1 MTAISR
7 LFAIGAVALMGWTAT
22 ATLANAQIARSLR
35 TADGD
40 LIAVHPSPGSED
52 GGTLLCL
59 KTRRGMWKKELRFE
73 NGRTLR
79 SENGT
84 RDCME
89 VDAPF
94 VRFEIVKAKGLGI
107 LTGVGYGSLDLDGWQ
122 GNTITIVWRRD

>member
-7 LFAIGAVALMGWTAT
+7 LFAIGAVALTAWTAT
-22 ATLANAQIARSLR
+22 GSLANAQLARTLR

-40 LIAVHPSPGSED
+40 LVTVQPSPGD
-52 GGTLLCL
+52 GSGTLLCL
-59 KTRRGMWKKELRFE
+59 KTRRGMWKKELRFD
-73 NGRTLR
+73 NGSRLR

-107 LTGVGYGSLDLDGWQ
+107 LTGVGFGSLDLDGWE
-122 GNTITIVWRRD
+122 GSTITNVWRRD

>member
-1 MTAISR
+1 MTAITR

-22 ATLANAQIARSLR
+22 ATLANAQLARTLR

-40 LIAVHPSPGSED
+40 LVTVRPSPGYES

-59 KTRRGMWKKELRFE
+59 KTRPGMWKKEIRFDD
-73 NGRTLR
+73 GSALR

-84 RDCME
+84 RDCTE

-94 VRFEIVKAKGLGI
+94 VRFEIVKAKALGI
-107 LTGVGYGSLDLDGWQ
+107 LTGVGQGSLDLGGWE
-122 GNTITIVWRRD
+122 GSTVTIVWRRD

>member
-1 MTAISR
+1 MTATTR
-7 LFAIGAVALMGWTAT
+7 FFAVAAVALMGWTAT
-22 ATLANAQIARSLR
+22 ASLANAQLARTLR

-40 LIAVHPSPGSED
+40 LITVHPSPGSES

-73 NGRTLR
+73 DGSTLR
-79 SENGT
+79 SEKGS

-94 VRFEIVKAKGLGI
+94 VRFEIVKAKLLGV
-107 LTGVGYGSLDLDGWQ
+107 LTGVGYGSLDLAGWE
-122 GNTITIVWRRD
+122 GSTITIVWRED

>member
-7 LFAIGAVALMGWTAT
+7 FFAVAAVALLGWTGT
-22 ATLANAQIARSLR
+22 ATLANAQLARGLK

-40 LIAVHPSPGSED
+40 VITVHPSPGSET
-52 GGTLLCL
+52 GGTVLCL
-59 KTRRGMWKKELRFE
+59 KTRRGMWKKELRFDD
-73 NGRTLR
+73 GSMLR
-79 SENGT
+79 SEKGT

-94 VRFEIVKAKGLGI
+94 VRFEIVKAKVLGVM
-107 LTGVGYGSLDLDGWQ
+107 TGVGSGSLDLAGWE

>member
-1 MTAISR
+1 MAAITR
-7 LFAIGAVALMGWTAT
+7 FLAIGSVAVLGWTAA
-22 ATLANAQIARSLR
+22 ATLANAQLPRTLR

-40 LIAVHPSPGSED
+40 LITVQPSPGSES
-52 GGTLLCL
+52 GATLLCL
-59 KTRRGMWKKELRFE
+59 KTRRGMWKKELRFDR
-73 NGRTLR
+73 GGTLR

-107 LTGVGYGSLDLDGWQ
+107 LTGVGHGALDLAGWE
-122 GNTITIVWRRD
+122 GSTITIAWRRE

>member
-1 MTAISR
+1 MTEITR
-7 LFAIGAVALMGWTAT
+7 LFAAGAVALMGWTAT
-22 ATLANAQIARSLR
+22 ATLANAQLARTLR

-40 LIAVHPSPGSED
+40 LVTVQPSPGSES

-59 KTRRGMWKKELRFE
+59 KTRPGMWKKELRFDD
-73 NGRTLR
+73 GSTLR

-94 VRFEIVKAKGLGI
+94 VRFEIVKAKALGI
-107 LTGVGYGSLDLDGWQ
+107 LTGVGQGSLDLGGWE
-122 GNTITIVWRRD
+122 GSTVTIVWRRD

>member
-1 MTAISR
+1 MTAITR
-7 LFAIGAVALMGWTAT
+7 LFAVAAVALMGWTAP
-22 ATLANAQIARSLR
+22 ATFANAQLARTLR

-40 LIAVHPSPGSED
+40 LVTVQPSPGNED

-59 KTRRGMWKKELRFE
+59 KTRPGMWKKELRFD
-73 NGRTLR
+73 NGSTLR

-94 VRFEIVKAKGLGI
+94 VRFEIVKAKTLGI
-107 LTGVGYGSLDLDGWQ
+107 LTGVGRGSLDLGGWE
-122 GNTITIVWRRD
+122 GSTVTVVWRRD

>member
-1 MTAISR
+1 MTATAR
-7 LFAIGAVALMGWTAT
+7 FLAIGAVALLGWTVAT
-22 ATLANAQIARSLR
+22 TLANAQLARTLR

-40 LIAVHPSPGSED
+40 LITVRPSPGSER
-52 GGTLLCL
+52 GATLLCL
-59 KTRRGMWKKELRFE
+59 KTRQGMWKKELRFA

-94 VRFEIVKAKGLGI
+94 VRFEIVKAKALGI
-107 LTGVGYGSLDLDGWQ
+107 LTGVGHGSLDLEGWE
-122 GNTITIVWRRD
+122 GGTITIVWRRD

>member
-1 MTAISR
+1 MTAITR
-7 LFAIGAVALMGWTAT
+7 FLAVGAVALLGWTAA
-22 ATLANAQIARSLR
+22 ATLAKAQLSRTLR

-40 LIAVHPSPGSED
+40 LVIVRPSPGS
-52 GGTLLCL
+52 GSGATLLCL
-59 KTRRGMWKKELRFE
+59 KTHRGMWKKELRFDD
-73 NGRTLR
+73 GRTLR

-107 LTGVGYGSLDLDGWQ
+107 LTGVGHGSLDLGGWE
-122 GNTITIVWRRD
+122 GGTITIVWRRD